1 MSGEIRSAI
10 LAAVEARQKDILDLS
25 RRIHADPETAFQEF
39 RTSRLLKSVL
49 SAEGFAVSGAGDDLP
64 TAFRAARR
72 LGADKPCL
80 AFTAEMDA
88 LPGLGHACGH
98 NIIAAAA
105 TYAAVILKSV
115 LPSAFRGTVEVI
127 GTPAEEAGSGKVR
140 MLDHGVFSSSDVV
153 LQVHAHSLDTVVCQ
167 AMARRT
173 LVVEYFGK
181 AAHAAAA
188 PQDGINALDALVLFY
203 QSAALL
209 RARFPAGCL
218 FHGIIEEGG
227 KAANIIPDYARGRFS
242 LRADSM
248 AKVANLWKMIA
259 ASAESAAAATGC
271 RVKIEEAG
279 PSATTFR
286 RNAVLEDLFAGLF
299 EDRGRA
305 QPRRF
310 RETYGSTDLANV
322 SQAVPAIELMI
333 KASDFPIHTEEFA
346 RAAAGEDGDKA
357 LLDGIFFLAYGGY
370 RLLTEPDLLARVRRA
385 FQESPGGM

>member
-1 MSGEIRSAI
+1 MTKDIRLAI
-10 LAAVEARQKDILDLS
+10 REALEAREKEILDLS

-64 TAFRAARR
+64 TAFRAAHR
-72 LGADKPCL
+72 LGADRPCL
-80 AFTAEMDA
+80 TFTAEMDA

-98 NIIAAAA
+98 NIIAAAS
-105 TYAAVILKSV
+105 TYAAVVLKSV
-115 LPSAFRGTVEVI
+115 VPPDLRGTIEVV

-140 MLDHGVFSSSDVV
+140 MIRNGAFSASDAV
-153 LQVHAHSLDTVVCQ
+153 LQMHAHSLDTVVCQ

-209 RARFPAGCL
+209 RSRLPAGCL

-227 KAANIIPDYARGRFS
+227 KAPNIIPDYSRGQFS
-242 LRADSM
+242 LRADST
-248 AKVANLWKMIA
+248 AKAEKLLELIT

-271 RVKIEEAG
+271 RVKIDEPGTA
-279 PSATTFR
+279 ATTFR

-299 EDRGRA
+299 EERA
-305 QPRRF
+305 RTQPRKL

-322 SQAVPAIELMI
+322 SQVVPAIELMV

-346 RAAAGEDGDKA
+346 RAAAGAGGDRA
-357 LLDGIFFLAYGGY
+357 LLDGIYFLACGGF
-370 RLLTEPDLLARVRRA
+370 RLLTEPDLLARVQQA
-385 FQESPGGM
+385 FLENADGK